1 MIEKSKLKKYA
12 NNLMFE
18 MNDKEYD
25 TLQQEFETMLKQID
39 IIGTIENL
47 EEVEPMT
54 FPYKLEDVNLR
65 DDTVARCIDNEAA
78 LANCHAKKGRDVKVP
93 RVVE

>member
-1 MIEKSKLKKYA
+1 MIEKHKLKKYA

-39 IIGTIENL
+39 IIGSIDNL
-47 EEVEPMT
+47 DQVDPMT
-54 FPYKLEDVNLR
+54 FPYNLEDVSLR
-65 DDTVARCIDNEAA
+65 DDSLDRCITNEAA
-78 LANCHAKKGRDVKVP
+78 MANCHEKKGRDVKVP

>member
-12 NNLMFE
+12 NSLMFE

-25 TLQQEFETMLKQID
+25 TLQEEFDTMLKQID

-47 EEVEPMT
+47 DNVEPMT
-54 FPYKLEDVNLR
+54 FPYKKEDVILR
-65 DDTVARCIDNEAA
+65 DDAKDRCITNEQA
-78 LANCHAKKGRDVKVP
+78 LANCHDKKGRDVKVP